1 MTRRNNRYVLRRDNN
16 VLQVD
21 FSREPDPPAPR
32 FPGASGLR
40 GLGQEDSESSWPF
53 DANHVSGLLA
63 GQKITC
69 RTGRRPPAGT
79 LSGGGGSTT
88 FT

>member
-1 MTRRNNRYVLRRDNN
+1 MTRRNNRYVVRRENN

-40 GLGQEDSESSWPF
+40 EFGQEDSESSWAF
-53 DANHVSGLLA
+53 DAERVSGLLA
-63 GQKITC
+63 AKRSTS
-69 RTGRRPPAGT
+69 RREAGH
-79 LSGGGGSTT
+79 LVAGLR
-88 FT
+88 